1 MMKVKI
7 SLAIKT
13 NMEVRLKP
21 IIKWDIVFGP
31 LYIYIYTYNSKKND
45 DDKLMI
51 IQSNPET
58 NPSVVK
64 RKLC

>member
-31 LYIYIYTYNSKKND
+31 LYIYIH
-45 DDKLMI
+45 I
-51 IQSNPET
+51 IQKKMMMIN
-58 NPSVVK
+58 
-64 RKLC
+64 